1 MHILNYCGAGAFSLV
16 ILEYL
21 LIIPVILHC
30 NSTLLCCLPK
40 KFHNSPSD
48 LFFQARDLCT
58 TELAAIKV
66 IKLEPG

>member
-16 ILEYL
+16 ILEYV
-21 LIIPVILHC
+21 LIIPVILYC

-48 LFFQARDLCT
+48 L
-58 TELAAIKV
+58 E
-66 IKLEPG
+66 